1 MLPRISPQSPNT
13 PPWDPIDM
21 VFVGEAAGID
31 VVTEGLPFVG
41 RAGQLL
47 DEMLLAAGIDRSLLY
62 ITNVFLLR
70 PPNNKVA
77 HFFIRPAEALTEDI
91 HFCREYPAYNDM
103 YLRKEFLPELERL
116 ADEISMIKPKVLVAL
131 GATAMWA
138 FTGISG
144 GITKERGSMYSS
156 TLVPTMTVF
165 PTLHPSYVLR
175 NRNEFDNV
183 VEDLKKAKEYAEKD

>member
-1 MLPRISPQSPNT
+1 MLPRIGPQTPDI
-13 PPWDPIDM
+13 PPWEPIDM
-21 VFVGEAAGID
+21 VLVGEAPGKD
-31 VVTEGLPFVG
+31 EVTEGIPFVG
-41 RAGQLL
+41 KAGQLL
-47 DEMLLAAGIDRSLLY
+47 DQMLLASGIDRRLLY

-77 HFFIRPAEALTEDI
+77 HFFVRPAEALTENI
-91 HFCREYPAYNDM
+91 YFCREYPAYNDM

-144 GITKERGSMYSS
+144 GITRERGSMYSS

-165 PTLHPSYVLR
+165 PTLHPSYILR
-175 NRNEFDNV
+175 NKNEFNNV
-183 VEDLKKAKEYAEKD
+183 VEDLKKAKAYAEKG